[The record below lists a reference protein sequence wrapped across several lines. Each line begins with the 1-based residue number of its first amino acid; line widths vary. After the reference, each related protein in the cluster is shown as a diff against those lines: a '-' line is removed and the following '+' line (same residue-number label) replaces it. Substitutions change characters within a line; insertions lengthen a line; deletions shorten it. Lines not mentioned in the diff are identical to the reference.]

1 MTLKKQRMSNT
12 MPKCLDCGNDTKF
25 WYVEVSHKLGI
36 YDSKGELE
44 DVEDD
49 YYDDVETSSG
59 SCGKCESKNIEGKL

>member
-1 MTLKKQRMSNT
+1 M
-12 MPKCLDCGNDTKF
+12 
-25 WYVEVSHKLGI
+25 

-59 SCGKCESKNIEGKL
+59 SCGKCQSKNIEGKL